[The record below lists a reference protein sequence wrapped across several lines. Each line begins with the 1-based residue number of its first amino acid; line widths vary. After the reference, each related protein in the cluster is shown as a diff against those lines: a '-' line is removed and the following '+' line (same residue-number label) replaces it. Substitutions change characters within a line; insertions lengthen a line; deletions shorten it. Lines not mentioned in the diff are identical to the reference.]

1 MIRGYARIS
10 RKTQNMARQVRNIVE
25 QYPDARIYK
34 EAFTGT
40 KVVGRKEF
48 LKMLRDAEPGD
59 TLVFD
64 SVSRMARNAAEGT
77 ELYFELFEKGVELVF
92 LKESY
97 INTAVYRETISQS
110 IPETGH
116 EIADL
121 YIEATNKAIKLI
133 AKKQIVIAF
142 EQAQKEVDDLH
153 QRTREGLETA
163 KRAGKQIG
171 QVKGARLHVKKKEPM
186 QAEILKKS
194 KAFNGSMTDADL
206 IKVLGIARNT
216 YYKYKKELVE
226 QLQKSEE
233 Q

>member
-10 RKTQNMARQVRNIVE
+10 RKTQNIERQIRNILE
-25 QYPDARIYK
+25 KYPDARIYQ

-40 KVVGRKEF
+40 KVEGRKEF

-64 SVSRMARNAAEGT
+64 SVSRMARNAEDGT
-77 ELYFELFEKGVELVF
+77 KLYFELYEKGIELVF
-92 LKESY
+92 LKEHY
-97 INTAVYRETISQS
+97 IDTKIYSSNMKDKIEL
-110 IPETGH
+110 TG
-116 EIADL
+116 EDEDL
-121 YIEATNKAIKLI
+121 IFIGINNYFRKL
-133 AKKQIVIAF
+133 AEKQIRIGF

-163 KRAGKQIG
+163 KRSGKQIG
-171 QVKGARLHVKKKEPM
+171 QKKGATLHVKKKEPM

-194 KAFNGSMTDADL
+194 KDFHGSMTDADL

>member
-10 RKTQNMARQVRNIVE
+10 RKTQNIERQIRNILE
-25 QYPDARIYK
+25 KYPDARIYQ

-40 KVVGRKEF
+40 KVEGRKEF
-48 LKMLRDAEPGD
+48 LKMLRDAKPGD

-64 SVSRMARNAAEGT
+64 SVSRMARNAEDGT
-77 ELYFELFEKGVELVF
+77 KLYFELYEKGIELVF
-92 LKESY
+92 LKEHY
-97 INTAVYRETISQS
+97 IDTKIYSSNMKDKIEL
-110 IPETGH
+110 TG
-116 EIADL
+116 EDEDL
-121 YIEATNKAIKLI
+121 IFIGINNYFRKL
-133 AKKQIVIAF
+133 AEKQIRIGF

-163 KRAGKQIG
+163 KRSGKQIG
-171 QVKGARLHVKKKEPM
+171 QKKGATLHVKKKEPM

-194 KAFNGSMTDADL
+194 KDFHGSMTDADL